1 MAGRPTLNQMS
12 SRRPVILVVDDETLL
27 RMLAVEHFE
36 DSGYEVLEARDGN
49 EALAILKGRP
59 DIQAIFT
66 DVQMPGQIDGFGVA
80 REARD
85 AIPNCAVVVVSA
97 RQWPE
102 SGDLQPGMRFI
113 TKPYSGQSVV
123 RMFNEMLAG
132 S

>member
-1 MAGRPTLNQMS
+1 MTP
-12 SRRPVILVVDDETLL
+12 RRPVILVVDDEALL

-36 DSGYEVLEARDGN
+36 DNGYEVLEARDGA
-49 EALAILKGRP
+49 EALAIVKGRP
-59 DIQAIFT
+59 DIQAVFT
-66 DVQMPGQIDGFGVA
+66 DVQMPGQVDGFGVA
-80 REARD
+80 RQARD

-123 RMFNEMLAG
+123 RMFNEMLAE